1 MRSVK
6 DEVDKK
12 PYEQLRDKV
21 RVLVGNRVWRQG
33 MAQIQFGSRV
43 WDEVT
48 SQVWVQVEDR
58 IEGRAKDHA

>member
-12 PYEQLRDKV
+12 PYEQWRDKV
-21 RVLVGNRVWRQG
+21 RVQVKNGVWRQG

-48 SQVWVQVEDR
+48 GWVWVQVEDR